1 MYTLAILVTSW
12 SRFNLEIKFNFISY
26 SPEKFIVSGPLVAF
40 KKLETVVLC
49 CVVSCCF
56 FGVFGCFFF
65 SILFCFVCALGQTVE
80 LVGTMV
86 QRALDLFKHLYLTSL
101 EPPLGLTCGS
111 VRLRRL

>member
-1 MYTLAILVTSW
+1 MAPVCDGITYMYTLAILVTSW

-65 SILFCFVCALGQTVE
+65 PFCFVLFV
-80 LVGTMV
+80 L
-86 QRALDLFKHLYLTSL
+86 LDKQWS
-101 EPPLGLTCGS
+101 
-111 VRLRRL
+111 